1 MKFKQ
6 ALQQRVLVADG
17 AMGTLLYGNYGI
29 NSAFENLNLT
39 HPDTIFT
46 RSPIVHSG
54 WCRYY
59 SNQHLRCEPPKVDP
73 V

>member
-1 MKFKQ
+1 MNLRQ

-39 HPDTIFT
+39 HPDTIL
-46 RSPIVHSG
+46 RVHQS
-54 WCRYY
+54 YI
-59 SNQHLRCEPPKVDP
+59 
-73 V
+73 

>member
-39 HPDTIFT
+39 HPDTILRVH
-46 RSPIVHSG
+46 RSYIRDRKSV
-54 WCRYY
+54 
-59 SNQHLRCEPPKVDP
+59 V
-73 V
+73 